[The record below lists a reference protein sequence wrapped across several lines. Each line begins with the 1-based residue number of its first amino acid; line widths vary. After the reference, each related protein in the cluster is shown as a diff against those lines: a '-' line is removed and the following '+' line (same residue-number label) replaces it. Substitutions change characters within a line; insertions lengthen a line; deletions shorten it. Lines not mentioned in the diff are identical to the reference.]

1 MTVFAYRVAR
11 PDGSTIHG
19 HVEGENE
26 SLVRAKL
33 ESQGLLVFDLH
44 RRGIASVKM
53 EMSWSW
59 GKLPLEQFLV
69 FNQELLA
76 LVKSGL
82 PILRI
87 WDLLIERAG
96 HPGFQ
101 RTLRDVREDIRGGA
115 SASDAL
121 AKHPVYFPELY
132 VATVK
137 AGEQSGNLPEVLQRY
152 VVYVKLMVG
161 LHQKV
166 KKAISYPIVLIG
178 IGLAVVGFLLT
189 YVMPTFVSVYGESS
203 KTLPWATQVLLDIV
217 THAESRIL
225 PAVVIA
231 IGIMLGIHA
240 YYTTPSGKL
249 AIDRFVLKLPL
260 VGQIVVKHNTVQL
273 IRTLGT
279 ILAGGT
285 PLVDALEGARGAVSN
300 RWISQE
306 MMKVV
311 NEICEGVTLADALDR
326 SKVLPR
332 LAIEML
338 SVGEETG
345 SLDTM
350 LRDVAEFYEADLDA
364 RLTQLTTWIEPVLLL
379 VMGVLVGGIVIVM
392 YLPVFQ
398 MAGTVGD

>member
-1 MTVFAYRVAR
+1 MAVFAYRVAR
-11 PDGSTIHG
+11 PDGSTMHG

-33 ESQGLLVFDLH
+33 ESQGLLVFNLH
-44 RRGIASVKM
+44 SRGAASVKT
-53 EMSWSW
+53 EPSWSW

-69 FNQELLA
+69 FNQELMA

-96 HPGFQ
+96 HAGFQ

-115 SASDAL
+115 SASEAL
-121 AKHPVYFPELY
+121 AKHSRYFPELY

-152 VVYVKLMVG
+152 IAYLKLMVG
-161 LHQKV
+161 LRQKV

-189 YVMPTFVSVYGESS
+189 YVMPTFVSVYGESA
-203 KTLPWATQVLLDIV
+203 KTLPWSTQVLLDVV
-217 THAESRIL
+217 THAESRLL
-225 PAVVIA
+225 PAAAVL
-231 IGIMLGIHA
+231 IGLMLGVHT
-240 YYTTPSGKL
+240 YYATSAGKL
-249 AIDRFVLKLPL
+249 AIDRLVLKLPL
-260 VGQIVVKHNTVQL
+260 VGQIAVKHNTVQL
-273 IRTLGT
+273 ARTLGT

-285 PLVDALEGARGAVSN
+285 PLVDALKGARGAVSN
-300 RWISQE
+300 KWISQA
-306 MMKVV
+306 MIGAV
-311 NEICEGVTLADALDR
+311 NEIREGATLADALDR
-326 SKVLPR
+326 PRVLPK

-345 SLDTM
+345 SLDSM
-350 LRDVAEFYEADLDA
+350 LRDVAEFYEADLDT
-364 RLTQLTTWIEPVLLL
+364 RLTQLTTWIEPALLL

-398 MAGTVGD
+398 MAGTVGG

>member
-1 MTVFAYRVAR
+1 MAVFAYRVAR
-11 PDGSTIHG
+11 PDGSIIHG
-19 HVEGENE
+19 RVEGENE
-26 SLVRAKL
+26 SLVRTKL
-33 ESQGLLVFDLH
+33 ESQGLLVFNLR
-44 RRGIASVKM
+44 RRGIISAKP

-59 GKLPLEQFLV
+59 GKLPLGQFLI

-96 HPGFQ
+96 HAGFQ
-101 RTLRDVREDIRGGA
+101 RALRDVREDIRGGA

-132 VATVK
+132 VATVR

-152 VVYVKLMVG
+152 VAYLKLMVG
-161 LHQKV
+161 LRQKV
-166 KKAISYPIVLIG
+166 KKAISYPIVLIA

-189 YVMPTFVSVYGESS
+189 YVMPTFVSVYGESA
-203 KTLPWATQVLLDIV
+203 KTLPWATQVLLDLV
-217 THAESRIL
+217 RHAESRIV
-225 PAVVIA
+225 PAAVVVMGLI
-231 IGIMLGIHA
+231 LGIHA
-240 YYTTPSGKL
+240 YYGTSAGQL
-249 AIDRFVLKLPL
+249 VIDRLVLKLPL
-260 VGQIVVKHNTVQL
+260 MGQIAVKHNTVQL
-273 IRTLGT
+273 TRTLGT

-285 PLVDALEGARGAVSN
+285 PLVDALQGARGAVSN

-306 MMKVV
+306 MIGAV
-311 NEICEGVTLADALDR
+311 NEIREGRTLADALDR
-326 SKVLPR
+326 PRVLPK

-350 LRDVAEFYEADLDA
+350 LRDVAEFYETDLDT
-364 RLTQLTTWIEPVLLL
+364 RLTQLTTLMEPVLLL
-379 VMGVLVGGIVIVM
+379 VMGMLVGGIVIVM

-398 MAGTVGD
+398 MAGTVGG

>member
-1 MTVFAYRVAR
+1 MAVFAYRVAR
-11 PDGSTIHG
+11 PDGSTLHG
-19 HVEGENE
+19 HVEGDNE

-33 ESQGLLVFDLH
+33 ESQGLLVFNLH
-44 RRGIASVKM
+44 SRGAASVKT
-53 EMSWSW
+53 EPSWSW

-69 FNQELLA
+69 FNQELMA

-96 HPGFQ
+96 HAGFQ
-101 RTLRDVREDIRGGA
+101 RTLRGVRDDIRGGA
-115 SASDAL
+115 SASEAL
-121 AKHPVYFPELY
+121 AKHPRYFPELY

-152 VVYVKLMVG
+152 VAYLKLMVG
-161 LHQKV
+161 LRQKV
-166 KKAISYPIVLIG
+166 KKAISYPIILIG

-189 YVMPTFVSVYGESS
+189 YVMPTFVSVYGESA
-203 KTLPWATQVLLDIV
+203 KTLPWSTQVLLDVV
-217 THAESRIL
+217 THAESQLL
-225 PAVVIA
+225 PAAVVL
-231 IGIMLGIHA
+231 IGLMLGVHA
-240 YYTTPSGKL
+240 YYATAAGQL
-249 AIDRFVLKLPL
+249 ALDRLVLKLPL
-260 VGQIVVKHNTVQL
+260 VGQIAVKHNTVQL
-273 IRTLGT
+273 TRTLGT

-285 PLVDALEGARGAVSN
+285 PLVDALKGARGAVSN
-300 RWISQE
+300 KWISQE
-306 MMKVV
+306 MIGAV
-311 NEICEGVTLADALDR
+311 NEIREGATLADALDR
-326 SKVLPR
+326 PRVLPR

-350 LRDVAEFYEADLDA
+350 LRDVAEFYEADLDT
-364 RLTQLTTWIEPVLLL
+364 RLTQLTTWIEPALLL

-398 MAGTVGD
+398 MAGTVGG

>member
-11 PDGSTIHG
+11 PDGSTIQG
-19 HVEGENE
+19 HAEGENE
-26 SLVRAKL
+26 LLVRARL
-33 ESQGLLVFDLH
+33 ESQGLLVFNL
-44 RRGIASVKM
+44 RPSGVASVKT
-53 EMSWSW
+53 ETSWSW
-59 GKLPLEQFLV
+59 GKLPLGQFLV

-96 HPGFQ
+96 HAGFQ
-101 RTLRDVREDIRGGA
+101 RALRDVREDIRGGA

-132 VATVK
+132 VATVR

-152 VVYVKLMVG
+152 VLYLKLMVG
-161 LHQKV
+161 LRQKV

-189 YVMPTFVSVYGESS
+189 YVMPTFVSVYGESA
-203 KTLPWATQVLLDIV
+203 KTLPWATQVLLDLVIHV
-217 THAESRIL
+217 ESRIV
-225 PAVVIA
+225 PAVVLV
-231 IGIMLGIHA
+231 IGIALGIHA
-240 YYTTPSGKL
+240 YYATPTGQL
-249 AIDRFVLKLPL
+249 AIDCLVLKLPF
-260 VGQIVVKHNTVQL
+260 VGQLAAEHNTVQL
-273 IRTLGT
+273 TRTLGT

-285 PLVDALEGARGAVSN
+285 PLVDALQGARGAVSN
-300 RWISQE
+300 RWISEE
-306 MMKVV
+306 MIGAV
-311 NEICEGVTLADALDR
+311 NEIREGTTLADALDR
-326 SKVLPR
+326 SRVLPR

-350 LRDVAEFYEADLDA
+350 LRDVAEFYEADLDM

-398 MAGTVGD
+398 MAGAVGG

>member
-1 MTVFAYRVAR
+1 MAVFAYRVAR
-11 PDGSTIHG
+11 PDGSTMHG
-19 HVEGENE
+19 HVEGDNE

-33 ESQGLLVFDLH
+33 ESQGLLVFNLH
-44 RRGIASVKM
+44 SRGAASVKT
-53 EMSWSW
+53 EPSWSW

-69 FNQELLA
+69 FNQELMA

-96 HPGFQ
+96 HAGFQ
-101 RTLRDVREDIRGGA
+101 RTLRGVRDDIRGGA
-115 SASDAL
+115 SASEAL
-121 AKHPVYFPELY
+121 AKHPRYFPELY

-152 VVYVKLMVG
+152 VAYLKLMVG
-161 LHQKV
+161 LRQKV
-166 KKAISYPIVLIG
+166 KKAISYPIILIG

-189 YVMPTFVSVYGESS
+189 YVMPTFVSVYGESA
-203 KTLPWATQVLLDIV
+203 KTLPWSTQVLLDVV
-217 THAESRIL
+217 THAESRLL
-225 PAVVIA
+225 PAAVVL
-231 IGIMLGIHA
+231 IGLMLGVHT
-240 YYTTPSGKL
+240 YYATAAGQL
-249 AIDRFVLKLPL
+249 ALDRLVLKLPL
-260 VGQIVVKHNTVQL
+260 VGQIAVKHNTVQL
-273 IRTLGT
+273 TRTLGT

-285 PLVDALEGARGAVSN
+285 PLVDALKGARGAVSN
-300 RWISQE
+300 KWISQE
-306 MMKVV
+306 MIGAV
-311 NEICEGVTLADALDR
+311 NEIREGATLADALDR
-326 SKVLPR
+326 PRVLPR

-350 LRDVAEFYEADLDA
+350 LRDVAEFYEADLDT
-364 RLTQLTTWIEPVLLL
+364 RLTQLTTWIEPALLL

-398 MAGTVGD
+398 MAGTVGG

>member
-1 MTVFAYRVAR
+1 MAVFAYRVAR
-11 PDGSTIHG
+11 PDGSTVHG

-26 SLVRAKL
+26 LLVRAKL
-33 ESQGLLVFDLH
+33 ESQGLLVFNLY
-44 RRGIASVKM
+44 RRGMTSVKTKT
-53 EMSWSW
+53 SWAW
-59 GKLPLEQFLV
+59 GKLPLGQFLV

-96 HPGFQ
+96 HAGFH

-152 VVYVKLMVG
+152 VAYLKLMVG
-161 LHQKV
+161 LRQKV

-189 YVMPTFVSVYGESS
+189 YVMPTFVSVYGESAT
-203 KTLPWATQVLLDIV
+203 TLPWATQVLLDMV
-217 THAESRIL
+217 MHAESGIV
-225 PAVVIA
+225 PAVVVV
-231 IGIMLGIHA
+231 IGIMLGTHA
-240 YYTTPSGKL
+240 YYATSAGQL
-249 AIDRFVLKLPL
+249 AIDRLVLKLPL
-260 VGQIVVKHNTVQL
+260 VGQIAVEHNTVQL
-273 IRTLGT
+273 TRTLGT

-285 PLVDALEGARGAVSN
+285 PLIDALQGARGAVSN
-300 RWISQE
+300 RWIAQE
-306 MMKVV
+306 TIGAV
-311 NEICEGVTLADALDR
+311 NEIREGATLAGALDR
-326 SKVLPR
+326 SRVLPR

-350 LRDVAEFYEADLDA
+350 LRDVAEFYEANLDTK
-364 RLTQLTTWIEPVLLL
+364 LTQLTTWIEPVLLL

-392 YLPVFQ
+392 YLPIFQ
-398 MAGTVGD
+398 MAGTVGG

>member
-1 MTVFAYRVAR
+1 MAVFAYRVAR

-19 HVEGENE
+19 QVEGENE
-26 SLVRAKL
+26 LLVRAKL
-33 ESQGLLVFDLH
+33 ESQGLLVFNLH
-44 RRGIASVKM
+44 RRGIPSVKT
-53 EMSWSW
+53 ETSWSW
-59 GKLPLEQFLV
+59 GKLPLGQFLV

-96 HPGFQ
+96 HAGFQ
-101 RTLRDVREDIRGGA
+101 RALRNVREDIRGGA

-152 VVYVKLMVG
+152 VAYLKLMVG
-161 LHQKV
+161 LRQKV

-178 IGLAVVGFLLT
+178 IGLTVVGFLLI
-189 YVMPTFVSVYGESS
+189 YVMPTFVSVYGESA
-203 KTLPWATQVLLDIV
+203 KTLPWATQVLLDMV
-217 THAESRIL
+217 MHVEL
-225 PAVVIA
+225 QLVPAVVVV
-231 IGIMLGIHA
+231 IGTMLGIHT
-240 YYTTPSGKL
+240 YYATAEGQL
-249 AIDRFVLKLPL
+249 AIDRLVLKLPL
-260 VGQIVVKHNTVQL
+260 VGQIAVEHNTVQL
-273 IRTLGT
+273 TRTLGT

-285 PLVDALEGARGAVSN
+285 PLVDALQGARGAVSN

-306 MMKVV
+306 TIGAV
-311 NEICEGVTLADALDR
+311 NEIREGATLADALDR
-326 SKVLPR
+326 SRVLPR

-350 LRDVAEFYEADLDA
+350 LRDVAEFYEADLDTK
-364 RLTQLTTWIEPVLLL
+364 LTQLTTWIEPVLLL

-398 MAGTVGD
+398 MAGTVGG

>member
-1 MTVFAYRVAR
+1 MAVFTYRVAR

-26 SLVRAKL
+26 SLARAKL
-33 ESQGLLVFDLH
+33 ESQGLLVFSLH
-44 RRGIASVKM
+44 RRGITSVKT

-59 GKLPLEQFLV
+59 GKLPLGQFLV

-96 HPGFQ
+96 HAGFQ

-121 AKHPVYFPELY
+121 AKHPIYFPELY

-152 VVYVKLMVG
+152 VAYLKLMVG
-161 LHQKV
+161 LRQKV

-178 IGLAVVGFLLT
+178 IGMAVVGFLLT
-189 YVMPTFVSVYGESS
+189 YVMPTFVSVYGESA
-203 KTLPWATQVLLDIV
+203 KTLPWATQVLLDMV
-217 THAESRIL
+217 MHAESRIV
-225 PAVVIA
+225 PAVVVV
-231 IGIMLGIHA
+231 IGIMLGIHV
-240 YYTTPSGKL
+240 YYATPAGQL
-249 AIDRFVLKLPL
+249 AIDRLVLKLPL
-260 VGQIVVKHNTVQL
+260 VGQIAVEHNTVQL
-273 IRTLGT
+273 TRTLGT

-285 PLVDALEGARGAVSN
+285 PLVDALQGTRGAVSN

-306 MMKVV
+306 TIGAV
-311 NEICEGVTLADALDR
+311 NEIREGATLADALDR
-326 SKVLPR
+326 FRVLPR

-345 SLDTM
+345 SLDAM
-350 LRDVAEFYEADLDA
+350 LRDVAEFYESDLDTK
-364 RLTQLTTWIEPVLLL
+364 LTQLTTWIEPVLLL

-398 MAGTVGD
+398 MAGTVGG